1 MRSNSGGAEV
11 WQVVDKSTSR
21 DLPREV
27 EILDATLREGQQCR
41 GVNFTLD
48 ARIRIA
54 RELDELGV
62 HFIEAGW
69 PAASPKDKEV
79 FRRLSEVGLRNARV
93 AAFTMTRRKDVSVD
107 KDPSLNEILECGVDV
122 AVVVGKSWGLHVRE
136 VLRTTLED
144 NLDIVSDS
152 IQYLRDHGLEV
163 IFDAEHF
170 FDGYK
175 EDPEYALS
183 VLKAAEG
190 AGART
195 LVLADTNGGCLPHEV
210 AEIVAEVKERVRR
223 PIGIH
228 AHNDS
233 GNAVANTIMAVI
245 SGATHV
251 QTTVNGIGE
260 RAGNADLCQVI
271 PNLELKLGIRTI
283 KSGLEGLKKL
293 TGISNMVYELS
304 GLPRNR
310 YQPYVGEYAFA
321 HKAGLHIDAIMKNR
335 RAYEHIDPELVGNK
349 RLLTVSDLSGKS
361 ALIAS
366 LSELLGIELD
376 KKSED
381 LSAILEE
388 VKQLGLREVNLDDAT
403 GTISLIF
410 LNYFGR
416 YVPKFEILEW
426 ASLAGG
432 GRDGPKAYGLVK
444 VKIGDKI
451 MVEGGEGVGPVHAI
465 DVALRKALE
474 QEYPELK
481 KVKLIDYRVILPE
494 AERDTASLVRVFIK
508 FTNGLETW
516 TTTATSTN
524 IIEASFDALI
534 QGLDYYLQ
542 LRNLRFRKAE

>member
-79 FRRLSEVGLRNARV
+79 FRRLSEAGLRNARV

-122 AVVVGKSWGLHVRE
+122 AVVVGKSWSLHVRE

-271 PNLELKLGIRTI
+271 PNLELKLGIRAI

>member
-1 MRSNSGGAEV
+1 
-11 WQVVDKSTSR
+11 VVDKSTSR

-69 PAASPKDKEV
+69 PAASPKDREV
-79 FRRLSEVGLRNARV
+79 FRKLFEIGLRNARV
-93 AAFTMTRRKDVSVD
+93 AAFTMTRRKDVPAD
-107 KDPSLNEILECGVDV
+107 NDPSLNEILECGVDI
-122 AVVVGKSWGLHVRE
+122 AVVVGKSWNLHVRE
-136 VLRTTLED
+136 VLKTTLED
-144 NLDIVSDS
+144 NLDIISDS

-175 EDPEYALS
+175 EDPGYALS
-183 VLKAAEG
+183 VLRAAEE

-210 AEIVAEVKERVRR
+210 AEVVAKVRERVKR

-260 RAGNADLCQVI
+260 RTGNADLCQVI
-271 PNLELKLGIRTI
+271 PNLELKLGIRTV

-293 TGISNMVYELS
+293 TSLSNMVYELS

-321 HKAGLHIDAIMKNR
+321 HKAGIHIDAIMKNR
-335 RAYEHIDPELVGNK
+335 RAYEHIDPELVGNR

-376 KKSED
+376 KRSEE
-381 LSAILEE
+381 LSTILEE
-388 VKQLGLREVNLDDAT
+388 VKQLGLREVSLDDAT

-410 LNYFGR
+410 LKYFGR
-416 YVPKFEILEW
+416 YAPKFEILEW

-444 VKIGDKI
+444 VKVGDKV

-474 QEYPELK
+474 QEYPDLR

-542 LRNLRFRKAE
+542 MKDLKLGKVK

>member
-79 FRRLSEVGLRNARV
+79 FRRLSEAGLRNARV

-122 AVVVGKSWGLHVRE
+122 AVVVGKSWSLHVRE

-410 LNYFGR
+410 LKYFGR

>member
-122 AVVVGKSWGLHVRE
+122 AVVVGKSWSLHVRE

-271 PNLELKLGIRTI
+271 PNLELKLGIRAI

-410 LNYFGR
+410 LKYFGR

>member
-1 MRSNSGGAEV
+1 M
-11 WQVVDKSTSR
+11 VDKSTSR

-54 RELDELGV
+54 RKLDELGV

-69 PAASPKDKEV
+69 PAASPKDREV
-79 FRRLSEVGLRNARV
+79 FRKLSEIGLRNARV
-93 AAFTMTRRKDVSVD
+93 AAFTMTRRKDVPAD

-122 AVVVGKSWGLHVRE
+122 AVIVGKSWSLHVRE
-136 VLRTTLED
+136 VLKTTLED

-183 VLKAAEG
+183 VLRAAEE

-210 AEIVAEVKERVRR
+210 AEIVAEVRERVRR

-260 RAGNADLCQVI
+260 RTGNADLCQVI
-271 PNLELKLGIRTI
+271 PNLELKLRIRTV

-293 TGISNMVYELS
+293 TSLSNMVYELS

-321 HKAGLHIDAIMKNR
+321 HKAGIHIDAIMKNR
-335 RAYEHIDPELVGNK
+335 RAYEHIDPELVGNR

-376 KKSED
+376 KRSEE
-381 LSAILEE
+381 LSTILEE
-388 VKQLGLREVNLDDAT
+388 VKQLGLREVSLDDAT

-410 LNYFGR
+410 LKYFGR
-416 YVPKFEILEW
+416 YAPKFEILEW
-426 ASLAGG
+426 VSLAGG

-444 VKIGDKI
+444 VKVGDKI

-474 QEYPELK
+474 QEYPELR

-508 FTNGLETW
+508 FTNGFETW

-542 LRNLRFRKAE
+542 MKDLKLGKVK

>member
-79 FRRLSEVGLRNARV
+79 FRRLSEAGLRNARV

-107 KDPSLNEILECGVDV
+107 KDPSLNEILECGVDA
-122 AVVVGKSWGLHVRE
+122 AVVVGKSWSLHVRE

-152 IQYLRDHGLEV
+152 IQYLRNHGLEV

-271 PNLELKLGIRTI
+271 PNLELKLGIRAI

-410 LNYFGR
+410 LKYFGR

-542 LRNLRFRKAE
+542 LRNLRFRKAK

>member
-1 MRSNSGGAEV
+1 M
-11 WQVVDKSTSR
+11 VDKSTSR
-21 DLPREV
+21 LLPREV

-48 ARIRIA
+48 ARIKIA
-54 RELDELGV
+54 EELDELGV

-69 PAASPKDKEV
+69 PAASPKDRAIFEK
-79 FRRLSEVGLRNARV
+79 LSEIGFKNSKV
-93 AAFTMTRRKDVSVD
+93 AAFTMTRRKDISAE
-107 KDPSLNEILECGVDV
+107 KDPSLNEVIRCGVDV
-122 AVVVGKSWGLHVRE
+122 AVVVGKSWSLHVRE
-136 VLRTTLED
+136 VLKTTLED
-144 NLDIVSDS
+144 NLQIVADS
-152 IQYLRDHGLEV
+152 IQHLRDHGLEV

-183 VLKAAEG
+183 VLKAAEE

-195 LVLADTNGGCLPHEV
+195 LVLADTNGGCLPHEI
-210 AEIVAEVKERVRR
+210 AGMVAEVSERVRR

-233 GNAVANTIMAVI
+233 GNAVANTLMAVV
-245 SGATHV
+245 SGAAHAQV
-251 QTTVNGIGE
+251 TVNGIGE
-260 RAGNADLCQVI
+260 RTGNADLCQVV

-283 KSGLEGLKKL
+283 KSGPEGLKKL
-293 TGISNMVYELS
+293 TKLSNLVYEFS
-304 GLPRNR
+304 GIPRNK

-321 HKAGLHIDAIMKNR
+321 HKAGLHIDAVIKNR
-335 RAYEHIDPELVGNK
+335 RAYEHVDPELIGNN
-349 RLLTVSDLSGKS
+349 RLLTISDLSGRS
-361 ALIAS
+361 ALITS
-366 LSELLGIELD
+366 LSGLLEMELD
-376 KKSED
+376 KTSEE
-381 LSAILEE
+381 LSRMLEE
-388 VKQLGLREVNLDDAT
+388 LKQLGLRDVSLDDAT

-410 LNYFGR
+410 LKHFKKYK
-416 YVPKFEILEW
+416 PKFEILEW

-432 GRDGPKAYGLVK
+432 GQDGPKAYGLVK
-444 VKIGDKI
+444 VRIDDKVR
-451 MVEGGEGVGPVHAI
+451 VEGGEGVGPVHAI

-494 AERDTASLVRVFIK
+494 AERDTASLVRVFIR
-508 FTNGLETW
+508 FTNGSEIW

-542 LRNLRFRKAE
+542 IRSLKPQEKK

>member
-410 LNYFGR
+410 LKYFGR

>member
-48 ARIRIA
+48 ARVRIA

-122 AVVVGKSWGLHVRE
+122 AVVVGKSWSLHVRE

-271 PNLELKLGIRTI
+271 PNLELKLGIRAI

-410 LNYFGR
+410 LKYFGR

>member
-1 MRSNSGGAEV
+1 MRLNSGGAEV

-233 GNAVANTIMAVI
+233 GNAVANTIMAII

-410 LNYFGR
+410 LKYFGR

>member
-107 KDPSLNEILECGVDV
+107 KDPSLNEILECDVDV

>member
-48 ARIRIA
+48 ARVRIA

-79 FRRLSEVGLRNARV
+79 FRRLSEAGLRNARV

-271 PNLELKLGIRTI
+271 PNLELKLGIRAI

-410 LNYFGR
+410 LKYFGR

>member
-1 MRSNSGGAEV
+1 
-11 WQVVDKSTSR
+11 VVDKSTSR
-21 DLPREV
+21 ILPREV

-69 PAASPKDKEV
+69 PAASPKDREV
-79 FRRLSEVGLRNARV
+79 FRKLSEIGLRNARV
-93 AAFTMTRRKDVSVD
+93 AAFTMTRRKDVPAD
-107 KDPSLNEILECGVDV
+107 KDPSLNEILECGVDI
-122 AVVVGKSWGLHVRE
+122 AVVVGKSWSLHVRE
-136 VLRTTLED
+136 VLKTTLED

-170 FDGYK
+170 FDGYR
-175 EDPEYALS
+175 EDPGYALS
-183 VLKAAEG
+183 VLRAAEE

-210 AEIVAEVKERVRR
+210 AEIVAEVRESVRR

-260 RAGNADLCQVI
+260 RTGNADLCQVI
-271 PNLELKLGIRTI
+271 PNLELKLGIRTV

-293 TGISNMVYELS
+293 TSLSNMVYELS

-321 HKAGLHIDAIMKNR
+321 HKAGIHIDAIMKNR
-335 RAYEHIDPELVGNK
+335 RAYEHIDPELVGNR

-376 KKSED
+376 KRSEE
-381 LSAILEE
+381 LSTILEE
-388 VKQLGLREVNLDDAT
+388 IKHLGLREVSLDDAT

-410 LNYFGR
+410 LKYFGR
-416 YVPKFEILEW
+416 YAPKFEILEW
-426 ASLAGG
+426 TSLAGG
-432 GRDGPKAYGLVK
+432 GRDRPKAYGLVK
-444 VKIGDKI
+444 VKVGDRI

-474 QEYPELK
+474 QEYPELR

-542 LRNLRFRKAE
+542 MKDLKLGKVK

>member
-1 MRSNSGGAEV
+1 
-11 WQVVDKSTSR
+11 VVDKSTSR

-54 RELDELGV
+54 RKLDELGV

-69 PAASPKDKEV
+69 PAASPKDREV
-79 FRRLSEVGLRNARV
+79 FRKLSEIGLRNARV
-93 AAFTMTRRKDVSVD
+93 AAFTMTRRKDVPAD

-122 AVVVGKSWGLHVRE
+122 AVIVGKSWSLHVRE
-136 VLRTTLED
+136 VLKTTLED

-183 VLKAAEG
+183 VLRAAEE

-210 AEIVAEVKERVRR
+210 AEIVAEVRERVRR

-260 RAGNADLCQVI
+260 RTGNADLCQVI
-271 PNLELKLGIRTI
+271 PNLELKLRIRTV

-293 TGISNMVYELS
+293 TSLSNMVYELS

-321 HKAGLHIDAIMKNR
+321 HKAGIHIDAIMKNR
-335 RAYEHIDPELVGNK
+335 RAYEHIDPELVGNR

-376 KKSED
+376 KRSEE
-381 LSAILEE
+381 LSTILEE
-388 VKQLGLREVNLDDAT
+388 VKQLGLREVSLDDAT

-410 LNYFGR
+410 LKYFGR
-416 YVPKFEILEW
+416 YAPKFEILEW
-426 ASLAGG
+426 VSLAGG

-444 VKIGDKI
+444 VKVGDKI

-474 QEYPELK
+474 QEYPELR

-508 FTNGLETW
+508 FTNGFETW

-542 LRNLRFRKAE
+542 MKDLKLGKVK

>member
-27 EILDATLREGQQCR
+27 EVLDATLREGQQCR

-122 AVVVGKSWGLHVRE
+122 AVVVGKSWSLHVRE

-271 PNLELKLGIRTI
+271 PNLELKLGIRAI
-283 KSGLEGLKKL
+283 KSGLKGLKKL

-410 LNYFGR
+410 LKYFGR

>member
-79 FRRLSEVGLRNARV
+79 FRRLSEAGLRNARV

-122 AVVVGKSWGLHVRE
+122 AVVVGKSWSLHVRE

-271 PNLELKLGIRTI
+271 PNLELKLGIRAI
-283 KSGLEGLKKL
+283 KSGLKGLKKL

>member
-1 MRSNSGGAEV
+1 
-11 WQVVDKSTSR
+11 VVDKSTSR
-21 DLPREV
+21 DLPREI

-54 RELDELGV
+54 RELDDLGV

-69 PAASPKDKEV
+69 PAASPKDREV
-79 FRRLSEVGLRNARV
+79 FKKLSEIGLRNARV
-93 AAFTMTRRKDVSVD
+93 AAFTMTRRKDVPAD
-107 KDPSLNEILECGVDV
+107 KDPNLNEILECGVNV
-122 AVVVGKSWGLHVRE
+122 AVVVGKGWGLHVGE
-136 VLRTTLED
+136 VLKTTLED

-175 EDPEYALS
+175 EDTEYALS
-183 VLKAAEG
+183 VLRAAEE

-210 AEIVAEVKERVRR
+210 AEIVAEVRERVRM

-233 GNAVANTIMAVI
+233 GNAVANTLMAVV

-260 RAGNADLCQVI
+260 RTGNADLCQVI
-271 PNLELKLGIRTI
+271 PNLELKLGIRTV

-293 TGISNMVYELS
+293 TSLSNMVYELS

-321 HKAGLHIDAIMKNR
+321 HKAGIHIDAIIKNR
-335 RAYEHIDPELVGNK
+335 RAYEHIDPELVGNR

-376 KKSED
+376 KKSEE
-381 LSAILEE
+381 LSMTLEE

-403 GTISLIF
+403 GTVSLIF
-410 LNYFGR
+410 LKYFGR
-416 YVPKFEILEW
+416 YAPKFEILEW
-426 ASLAGG
+426 TSLAGG

-444 VKIGDKI
+444 VKVGDKI

-474 QEYPELK
+474 QEYPELR

-516 TTTATSTN
+516 ATTATSTN

-534 QGLDYYLQ
+534 QGLDYHLQ
-542 LRNLRFRKAE
+542 IRDLRFRKAE

>member
-1 MRSNSGGAEV
+1 M
-11 WQVVDKSTSR
+11 VDKSTSR

-54 RELDELGV
+54 RKLDELGV

-69 PAASPKDKEV
+69 PAASPKDREV
-79 FRRLSEVGLRNARV
+79 FRKLSEIGLRNARV
-93 AAFTMTRRKDVSVD
+93 AAFTMTRRKDVPAD

-122 AVVVGKSWGLHVRE
+122 AVIVGKSWSLHVRE
-136 VLRTTLED
+136 VLKTTLED

-183 VLKAAEG
+183 VLRAAEE

-210 AEIVAEVKERVRR
+210 AEIVAEVRERVRR

-260 RAGNADLCQVI
+260 RTGNADLCQVI
-271 PNLELKLGIRTI
+271 PNLELKLRIRTV

-293 TGISNMVYELS
+293 TSLSNMVYELS

-321 HKAGLHIDAIMKNR
+321 HKAGIHIDAIMKNR

-376 KKSED
+376 KRSEE
-381 LSAILEE
+381 LSTILEE
-388 VKQLGLREVNLDDAT
+388 VKQLGLREVSLDDAT

-410 LNYFGR
+410 LKYFGR
-416 YVPKFEILEW
+416 YAPKFEILEW
-426 ASLAGG
+426 VSLAGG

-444 VKIGDKI
+444 VKVGDKI

-474 QEYPELK
+474 QEYPELR
-481 KVKLIDYRVILPE
+481 KVKLVDYRVILPE

-508 FTNGLETW
+508 FTNGFETW

-542 LRNLRFRKAE
+542 MKDLKLGKVK

>member
-27 EILDATLREGQQCR
+27 EVLDATLREGQQCR

-122 AVVVGKSWGLHVRE
+122 AVVVGKSWSLHVRE

-271 PNLELKLGIRTI
+271 PNLELKLGIRAI

-410 LNYFGR
+410 LKYFGR

>member
-1 MRSNSGGAEV
+1 
-11 WQVVDKSTSR
+11 VVDKSTSR

-62 HFIEAGW
+62 HFIKAGW

-122 AVVVGKSWGLHVRE
+122 AVVVGKSWSLHVRE

-271 PNLELKLGIRTI
+271 PNLELKLGIRAI

-366 LSELLGIELD
+366 LSELLEIELD

-410 LNYFGR
+410 LKYFGR

-474 QEYPELK
+474 QECPELK

>member
-1 MRSNSGGAEV
+1 M
-11 WQVVDKSTSR
+11 VDKSTSR

-54 RELDELGV
+54 RKLDELGV

-69 PAASPKDKEV
+69 PAASPKDREV
-79 FRRLSEVGLRNARV
+79 FRKLSEIGLRNARV
-93 AAFTMTRRKDVSVD
+93 AAFTMTRRKDVPAD

-122 AVVVGKSWGLHVRE
+122 AVIVGKSWSLHVRE
-136 VLRTTLED
+136 VLKTTLED

-183 VLKAAEG
+183 VLRAAEE

-210 AEIVAEVKERVRR
+210 AEIVAEVRERVRR

-260 RAGNADLCQVI
+260 RTGNADLCQVI
-271 PNLELKLGIRTI
+271 PNLELKLRIRTV

-293 TGISNMVYELS
+293 TSLSNMVYELS

-321 HKAGLHIDAIMKNR
+321 HKAGIHIDAIMKNR
-335 RAYEHIDPELVGNK
+335 RAYEHIDPELVGNR

-376 KKSED
+376 KRSEE
-381 LSAILEE
+381 LSTILEE
-388 VKQLGLREVNLDDAT
+388 VKQLGLREVSLDDAT

-410 LNYFGR
+410 LKYFGR
-416 YVPKFEILEW
+416 YAPKFEILEW
-426 ASLAGG
+426 VSLAGG

-444 VKIGDKI
+444 VKVGDKI

-474 QEYPELK
+474 QEYPELR
-481 KVKLIDYRVILPE
+481 KVKLVDYRVILPE

-508 FTNGLETW
+508 FTNGFETW

-542 LRNLRFRKAE
+542 MKDLKLGKVK

>member
-1 MRSNSGGAEV
+1 
-11 WQVVDKSTSR
+11 VVDKSTSR

-54 RELDELGV
+54 RKLDELGV

-69 PAASPKDKEV
+69 PAASPKDREV
-79 FRRLSEVGLRNARV
+79 FRKLSEIGLRNARV
-93 AAFTMTRRKDVSVD
+93 AAFTMTRRKDVPAD

-122 AVVVGKSWGLHVRE
+122 AVIVGKSWSLHVRE
-136 VLRTTLED
+136 VLKTTLED

-183 VLKAAEG
+183 VLRAAEE

-210 AEIVAEVKERVRR
+210 AEIVAEVRERVRR

-260 RAGNADLCQVI
+260 RTGNADLCQVI
-271 PNLELKLGIRTI
+271 PNLELKLRIRTV

-293 TGISNMVYELS
+293 TSLSNMVYELS

-321 HKAGLHIDAIMKNR
+321 HKAGIHIDAIMKNR
-335 RAYEHIDPELVGNK
+335 RAYEHIDPELVGNR

-376 KKSED
+376 KRSEE
-381 LSAILEE
+381 LSTILEE
-388 VKQLGLREVNLDDAT
+388 VKQLGLREVSLDDAT

-410 LNYFGR
+410 LKYFGR
-416 YVPKFEILEW
+416 YAPKFEILEW
-426 ASLAGG
+426 VSLAGG

-444 VKIGDKI
+444 VKVGDKI

-474 QEYPELK
+474 QEYPELR
-481 KVKLIDYRVILPE
+481 KVKLVDYRVILPE

-508 FTNGLETW
+508 FTNGFETW

-542 LRNLRFRKAE
+542 MKDLKLGKVK

>member
-1 MRSNSGGAEV
+1 M
-11 WQVVDKSTSR
+11 VDKSTSR

-54 RELDELGV
+54 RKLDELGV

-69 PAASPKDKEV
+69 PAASPKDREV
-79 FRRLSEVGLRNARV
+79 FRKLSEIGLRNARV
-93 AAFTMTRRKDVSVD
+93 AAFTMTRRKDVPAD

-122 AVVVGKSWGLHVRE
+122 AVIVGKSWSLHVRE
-136 VLRTTLED
+136 VLKTTLED

-183 VLKAAEG
+183 VLRAAEE

-210 AEIVAEVKERVRR
+210 AEIVAEVRERVRR

-245 SGATHV
+245 SGAIHV

-260 RAGNADLCQVI
+260 RTGNADLCQVI
-271 PNLELKLGIRTI
+271 PNLELKLRIRTV

-293 TGISNMVYELS
+293 TSLSNMVYELS

-321 HKAGLHIDAIMKNR
+321 HKAGIHIDAIMKNR
-335 RAYEHIDPELVGNK
+335 RAYEHIDPELVGNR

-376 KKSED
+376 KRSEE
-381 LSAILEE
+381 LSTILEE
-388 VKQLGLREVNLDDAT
+388 VKQLGLREVSLDDAT

-410 LNYFGR
+410 LKYFGR
-416 YVPKFEILEW
+416 YAPKFEILEW
-426 ASLAGG
+426 VSLAGG

-444 VKIGDKI
+444 VKVGDKI

-474 QEYPELK
+474 QEYPELR
-481 KVKLIDYRVILPE
+481 KVKLVDYRVILPE

-508 FTNGLETW
+508 FTNGFETW

-542 LRNLRFRKAE
+542 MKDLKLGKVK

>member
-1 MRSNSGGAEV
+1 
-11 WQVVDKSTSR
+11 VVDKSTSR

-54 RELDELGV
+54 RKLDELGV

-69 PAASPKDKEV
+69 PAASPKDREV
-79 FRRLSEVGLRNARV
+79 FRKLSEIGLRNARV
-93 AAFTMTRRKDVSVD
+93 AAFTMTRRKDVPAD

-122 AVVVGKSWGLHVRE
+122 AVIVGKSWSLHVRE
-136 VLRTTLED
+136 VLKTTLED

-183 VLKAAEG
+183 VLRAAEE

-210 AEIVAEVKERVRR
+210 AEIVAEVRERVRR

-245 SGATHV
+245 SGAIHV

-260 RAGNADLCQVI
+260 RTGNADLCQVI
-271 PNLELKLGIRTI
+271 PNLELKLRIRTV

-293 TGISNMVYELS
+293 TSLSNMVYELS

-321 HKAGLHIDAIMKNR
+321 HKAGIHIDAIMKNR
-335 RAYEHIDPELVGNK
+335 RAYEHIDPELVGNR

-376 KKSED
+376 KRSEE
-381 LSAILEE
+381 LSTILEE
-388 VKQLGLREVNLDDAT
+388 VKQLGLREVSLDDAT

-410 LNYFGR
+410 LKYFGR
-416 YVPKFEILEW
+416 YAPKFEILEW
-426 ASLAGG
+426 VSLAGG

-444 VKIGDKI
+444 VKVGDKI

-474 QEYPELK
+474 QEYPELR

-508 FTNGLETW
+508 FTNGFETW

-542 LRNLRFRKAE
+542 MKDLKLGKVK

>member
-122 AVVVGKSWGLHVRE
+122 AVVVGKSWSLHVRE

-260 RAGNADLCQVI
+260 RAGNADLCQVV
-271 PNLELKLGIRTI
+271 PNLELKLGIRAI

-410 LNYFGR
+410 LKYFGR